1 MVSAA
6 AGRIA
11 PAAPMRAAPPKARTR
26 NVCRNV
32 APSIGLLRAV
42 RELLLGDREGV
53 LATGLYLDILHQAM
67 AAFGIDELHVVLAGR
82 DALEV
87 EPFVGVDRLVIVI
100 QALVGAPL
108 VGTGKRQ
115 IELVDLLCR
124 HVPEAHFFRGER
136 AGHAA

>member
-42 RELLLGDREGV
+42 RELLLGDR
-53 LATGLYLDILHQAM
+53 D
-67 AAFGIDELHVVLAGR
+67 VVLAGR

-108 VGTGKRQ
+108 VGTGRRQ

-124 HVPEAHFFRGER
+124 HV
-136 AGHAA
+136 